1 MLIYGSSKLIYIVY
15 KRELSSAKS
24 SLVQKD
30 IIGLLEPCE
39 QLLVKPKSNP
49 WLSAS
54 SLLLRQHYAEH
65 KSQQD
70 ALAQSH
76 ASPQKAAAHQE
87 LKYEL
92 TIRPHSSQIEYTKS
106 RLFAYLKLDF
116 DLTRSYY
123 NAGSGA
129 AGVANKQK
137 PSTNHANLNCLRIA
151 MDSLDGHS
159 IVIENSHKILDFD
172 LSDWTLRREIQ
183 NYPHFDM
190 VNSADAVT
198 VPFKIPVEGDV
209 KLIAENE
216 GSDSKLIEIIEFKFP
231 KGKLNQY

>member
-1 MLIYGSSKLIYIVY
+1 
-15 KRELSSAKS
+15 
-24 SLVQKD
+24 
-30 IIGLLEPCE
+30 
-39 QLLVKPKSNP
+39 
-49 WLSAS
+49 
-54 SLLLRQHYAEH
+54 
-65 KSQQD
+65 
-70 ALAQSH
+70 
-76 ASPQKAAAHQE
+76 
-87 LKYEL
+87 
-92 TIRPHSSQIEYTKS
+92 
-106 RLFAYLKLDF
+106 
-116 DLTRSYY
+116 
-123 NAGSGA
+123 
-129 AGVANKQK
+129 
-137 PSTNHANLNCLRIA
+137 

-183 NYPHFDM
+183 NYPNFDM